1 MSGKTPDLH
10 KSLLKST
17 TLETLV
23 SSLLYQCPF
32 EIGLCITKEGGMA
45 VSAVLRLV
53 HLLAPCPSE
62 LWHPLPYT
70 GGASGSERRLCPSS
84 KVQKLSAWP
93 ETIRPLQRRSAAL
106 QILLGGD
113 FFVRELWGCLM
124 VLISEAFFTGFGTRE
139 FSFAFDFGTGVVL
152 FKGAGG
158 FGGLSAL
165 RFEFCRSG
173 ISRRASTR
181 TFASPRS

>member
-1 MSGKTPDLH
+1 MCCHAYLIPLLLCSFPPPSHAPIPFGRLKGGTGVSPVIVRPSMSGETPDLH

-23 SSLLYQCPF
+23 SSLLYQCLF

-53 HLLAPCPSE
+53 HLLAPYPSE

-70 GGASGSERRLCPSS
+70 GGASGSERRLCHSS

-93 ETIRPLQRRSAAL
+93 ETFRPLQRRPAAL

-124 VLISEAFFTGFGTRE
+124 VSRAEIITRNRGHSISQ
-139 FSFAFDFGTGVVL
+139 
-152 FKGAGG
+152 
-158 FGGLSAL
+158 
-165 RFEFCRSG
+165 
-173 ISRRASTR
+173 
-181 TFASPRS
+181 